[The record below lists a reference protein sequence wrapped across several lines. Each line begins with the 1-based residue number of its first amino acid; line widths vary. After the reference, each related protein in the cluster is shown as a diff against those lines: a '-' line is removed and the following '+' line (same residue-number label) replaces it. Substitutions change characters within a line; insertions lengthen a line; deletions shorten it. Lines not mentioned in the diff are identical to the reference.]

1 MTKHTFGNI
10 EKYFWW
16 LFIWLPLLVG
26 MVRYNWL
33 SIEPYISR
41 PPQSSVTRPASAAP
55 NGNGP
60 NAPVMRQL
68 KGMEVA
74 NNKDDFIRG
83 RYLEVVQYGV
93 FSFLYGLLGCFFY
106 SYGQVVKEKAPSFA
120 VAFKKSLIF
129 AILFPIFFV
138 VCTL

>member
-16 LFIWLPLLVG
+16 FFILLPLLVG

-41 PPQSSVTRPASAAP
+41 PQQSSVTRPASAAP
-55 NGNGP
+55 NGNGLDV
-60 NAPVMRQL
+60 PVMRQL
-68 KGMEVA
+68 KGMEA
-74 NNKDDFIRG
+74 ASNKDYFIRG
-83 RYLEVVQYGV
+83 RYIEVGQYGL
-93 FSFLYGLLGCFFY
+93 FSFLYGLIGCLFY
-106 SYGQVVKEKAPSFA
+106 SYGQVIKEKAASFT